1 MRCFIPFVLAATLSI
16 PAGVVVAAPEV
27 GDIVARANTAAY
39 YTGRDGRSEARMQI
53 VDSRGREQQ
62 RQFVMLRRNG
72 ADGEQHYLVVFS
84 RPADV
89 RGTAF
94 LVHKRPGADDDRWLY
109 LPGLDLVRRIAPGD
123 KRTSFVGSHFFYE
136 DVSGR
141 HLEEDTHVLTET
153 TEVHYVVRSAPQDPR
168 TVEFAAYTTWI
179 DRETWL
185 PMRADYERSD
195 GTVFRRMEVLEV
207 EPIDGYPTATRMR
220 MSDLEGGG
228 HTLAEMRF
236 TAYDLGIPDAA
247 FTERALRN
255 PPRQW
260 LQRP

>member
-1 MRCFIPFVLAATLSI
+1 MRFVPFLALAAVLLM
-16 PAGVVVAAPEV
+16 PARALVAAPDV
-27 GDIVARANTAAY
+27 GEIVSRANAAAY
-39 YTGRDGRSEARMQI
+39 YAGRDGRSEARMQI
-53 VDSRGREQQ
+53 VDARGREQQ

-141 HLEEDTHVLTET
+141 HLEEDVHTLVDT
-153 TEVHYVVRSAPQDPR
+153 TDAHYVVRSTQRDAR
-168 TVEFAAYTTWI
+168 AVEFAAYTTWI
-179 DRETWL
+179 ARDTSL

-195 GTVFRRMEVLEV
+195 GTVFRRMEVLAV
-207 EPIDGYPTATRMR
+207 ENIDGYPTATQMR
-220 MSDLEGGG
+220 MADLESGG
-228 HTLAEMRF
+228 HTLAEIRF
-236 TAYDLGIPDAA
+236 TAYDLDIPETV
-247 FTERALRN
+247 FGERALRN